1 MSQPTQRDILD
12 YKGLLLTRKF
22 NPFFWRNLYEE
33 TGGDE
38 YWMKKENGKFTK
50 GDGTKHLPDN
60 HPVLK
65 EFADYKKKLGLE
77 GFDAIREI
85 FKGKENLRR
94 LGYTAVKGDVKDRFA
109 QVFLDYDSLSE
120 SVKQSVKPVAQKAI
134 SSYLRNRYF
143 NLGLEDPKYSKF
155 SEETGK
161 VEVPASSAYK
171 RYLDKRKI
179 LSDKLNELGFD
190 VKEEKDVE
198 DTYDEDLKELGKL
211 QQLQETLLAET
222 PAETETETPTEIPA
236 AAPAPT
242 GMEEGDLQ
250 KIITDVMTEMGDMP
264 LNPDTRNEMIQKMYD
279 KINNSNFKNQE
290 ELQNNL
296 DTILAE
302 NENWPIG
309 PAPAPA
315 PAGAGKLRGM
325 GGETDPQAPAPAE
338 PAGGGEEEKE
348 ETNPAINP
356 SNTATDFASQSTA
369 PSDTME
375 ETERK
380 QMEQEDP
387 KVLVGKSSSPA
398 TPQQNVPEPQDKP
411 VPTQPTNEND
421 PIKPPDLGG
430 LEGEKNKT
438 PSVSMDITKD
448 RINIGEKVDDIPT
461 ETILDKIPESR
472 FSSQFKT
479 IKQLNDDIKYF
490 IKNFGNVVGKDLIK
504 QYNEADKTNLEL
516 IRRLHGLIGGK
527 LKTDNQKEKK
537 VGIIIDADEY
547 INQKINDALLN
558 RGVSMNVPA
567 GVRTNLESEAVKED
581 KSIGNFDVRKAREG
595 GLLAVRRE
603 PVYRY
608 IPSNNEA
615 MNKPVDSRRQIK
627 NGGLRMLPTQ
637 RRDLSMTAR
646 KQVRDDPFARK
657 HNPRKLICLY

>member
-1 MSQPTQRDILD
+1 MSEPTERDILD

-38 YWMKKENGKFTK
+38 YWMHKDDKGRYTDGNRGKFIPA
-50 GDGTKHLPDN
+50 D

-77 GFDAIREI
+77 GENAVREI
-85 FKGKENLRR
+85 FKGRENLRR
-94 LGYTAVKGDVKDRFA
+94 LGLVVVEGDDKDRFA
-109 QVFLDYDSLSE
+109 QVFLDYDSLSQKSKKE
-120 SVKQSVKPVAQKAI
+120 TQKPREQRMI

-143 NLGLEDPKYSKF
+143 NLGLEDPKYSSF

-161 VEVPASSAYK
+161 VEVPASKALK
-171 RYLDKRKI
+171 KYLDTRKE
-179 LSDKLNELGFD
+179 LSDKLNKLGFD
-190 VKEEKDVE
+190 VTEEKNE
-198 DTYDEDLKELGKL
+198 EETYDEDLKELEKL
-211 QQLQETLLAET
+211 QQLTETLL
-222 PAETETETPTEIPA
+222 AETETETPAQIPA
-236 AAPAPT
+236 AAPAPAETPAIEPPKRLRGRT
-242 GMEEGDLQ
+242 GITKGQVEVAIGAIEENTKPPDLDRQ
-250 KIITDVMTEMGDMP
+250 KSGEK
-264 LNPDTRNEMIQKMYD
+264 R
-279 KINNSNFKNQE
+279 
-290 ELQNNL
+290 LQVL
-296 DTILAE
+296 E
-302 NENWPIG
+302 GQVSPR
-309 PAPAPA
+309 
-315 PAGAGKLRGM
+315 PAGA
-325 GGETDPQAPAPAE
+325 
-338 PAGGGEEEKE
+338 GEEEKE

-356 SNTATDFASQSTA
+356 SNTATDFAGQSTA
-369 PSDTME
+369 PSDTMP
-375 ETERK
+375 ET
-380 QMEQEDP
+380 MPEQQTT
-387 KVLVGKSSSPA
+387 PA
-398 TPQQNVPEPQDKP
+398 DTI
-411 VPTQPTNEND
+411 D
-421 PIKPPDLGG
+421 PIVDEGFVDDTLKTPRPDPNEPSFPAGMPPIEPLGGG

-567 GVRTNLESEAVKED
+567 GVRTNLESEEVKDD

-637 RRDLSMTAR
+637 RRDLSITAR

>member
-1 MSQPTQRDILD
+1 MPFTNLFNENRRKKLAYGIRILEEFPFSYWRTLKEENKVKKTSDMPRSAGGAMARRSGSEIIDEVWDEMDLKASQLKLDLGLTDDQNLGDIL
-12 YKGLLLTRKF
+12 YSLG
-22 NPFFWRNLYEE
+22 
-33 TGGDE
+33 
-38 YWMKKENGKFTK
+38 KKEAIVFDTKYKNWVKNIDSLISKDPIRVNDARLNLVKYIGNEVWSLGDDEKQVLDANGRPSVEAFEKFKQINEQLDALKK
-50 GDGTKHLPDN
+50 GYENT
-60 HPVLK
+60 
-65 EFADYKKKLGLE
+65 EFAGL
-77 GFDAIREI
+77 F
-85 FKGKENLRR
+85 
-94 LGYTAVKGDVKDRFA
+94 
-109 QVFLDYDSLSE
+109 
-120 SVKQSVKPVAQKAI
+120 
-134 SSYLRNRYF
+134 
-143 NLGLEDPKYSKF
+143 ED
-155 SEETGK
+155 
-161 VEVPASSAYK
+161 
-171 RYLDKRKI
+171 D
-179 LSDKLNELGFD
+179 
-190 VKEEKDVE
+190 KDVF
-198 DTYDEDLKELGKL
+198 DIKQATDL
-211 QQLQETLLAET
+211 QQLTDTLLAE
-222 PAETETETPTEIPA
+222 
-236 AAPAPT
+236 
-242 GMEEGDLQ
+242 EGDLE

-264 LNPDTRNEMIQKMYD
+264 LNSETRNQMIQKIYD

-290 ELQNNL
+290 ELQNNVDL
-296 DTILAE
+296 LLAE
-302 NENWPIG
+302 NENWPLEKAPAEI
-309 PAPAPA
+309 PAAAPAPA
-315 PAGAGKLRGM
+315 PAGKLRGM
-325 GGETDPQAPAPAE
+325 GGETDPPAEPAEPAPAPAG
-338 PAGGGEEEKE
+338 AGEEEKE
-348 ETNPAINP
+348 ERNPAINP
-356 SNTATDFASQSTA
+356 SNTATDFAEQSTA

-398 TPQQNVPEPQDKP
+398 TPLENVPESQDKP

-421 PIKPPDLGG
+421 PIQPPDLGDPV
-430 LEGEKNKT
+430 LENIDNKN

-490 IKNFGNVVGKDLIK
+490 IKNFGNVVGKELIK
-504 QYNEADKTNLEL
+504 QYNEADKTNLPL

-567 GVRTNLESEAVKED
+567 GVRTNLESEEVKED

-615 MNKPVDSRRQIK
+615 MNEPVDSRRQIK

-637 RRDLSMTAR
+637 RRDLSITAR